1 MVSISSSS
9 PNTAFDVI
17 WIVSKTE
24 IKEEMSRDVLANGRK
39 MVGKNVG
46 IQFNLYAGNLYIILQ
61 PRKHIR
67 ENVAYADWN

>member
-24 IKEEMSRDVLANGRK
+24 KKEEMSRDVLANGRK

-46 IQFNLYAGNLYIILQ
+46 IQFNQ
-61 PRKHIR
+61 
-67 ENVAYADWN
+67 